1 MTSALVTC
9 DRVRKAAH
17 SEYVSSVFDCEALSN
32 NKDLEKMFDLGTKDP
47 VLFAYPPLYN
57 VNTDYPPSMETN
69 MVSSATLLSRW
80 ITGCTDFQT
89 ESCSKG
95 CYLPIWVPRPRAPA
109 GTPLPAR
116 TRTRAPT
123 HTGAHAHDAHAH
135 NAGATHVRTRR
146 RGVCGG
152 NGGDRAIWAAW
163 LPLSPTISNT
173 YNHNQRMTPH
183 IPQCLQGST
192 HQSLIP
198 DLNNPS

>member
-1 MTSALVTC
+1 M
-9 DRVRKAAH
+9 
-17 SEYVSSVFDCEALSN
+17 
-32 NKDLEKMFDLGTKDP
+32 
-47 VLFAYPPLYN
+47 YPPLS
-57 VNTDYPPSMETN
+57 TKRTLITTSERTN
-69 MVSSATLLSRW
+69 QASLLRSAPLW
-80 ITGCTDFQT
+80 ITGWTIFQID
-89 ESCSKG
+89 SCAKG